1 VIYFLF
7 YSSAFIFTPSQ
18 TPPLHHLLIDS
29 HSTDHVQ
36 QQQQHS
42 TITTNMALTAEREA
56 YLRLAE
62 HSMANSSRFVPN
74 FNIRS
79 PKAYGG
85 YVTSQTQA
93 TGYEQQRPS
102 YLNGFPS
109 SSNHAQSQA
118 LSDTNLYIKNLPPE
132 YSDKDL
138 AALVEGCGRIKSMK
152 AIIDKQ
158 TNKCKGFGFIDFESH
173 EDAQNA
179 IAELQKKGYTAQL
192 AKSSQQQEQDETNL
206 YFANL
211 DLNMTEQDLRQALS
225 EYGNVVSVRIL
236 RDQQKQSR
244 GVGFARMNDKKQ
256 CQEIIDQFHN
266 KTFPNFTD
274 KPVQVKFAD
283 ASKNKKLYKSGLDDM
298 KSGPPLYSPMEQ
310 TGSYPPQAVLYPTWT
325 QISPQQVP
333 VHTQPAPPHA
343 MYGQAAPL
351 RPTLP
356 GFNHPIPS
364 YMQSTAE
371 NGAAFVVPLPV
382 QQLQQLQIANGH
394 PGAYC
399 VVNPQHPAF
408 FMQPGQPQSQPQH
421 DQ

>member
-1 VIYFLF
+1 MSTIV
-7 YSSAFIFTPSQ
+7 AHQPSQ
-18 TPPLHHLLIDS
+18 TPPLHHLLIDP
-29 HSTDHVQ
+29 HSTDHV
-36 QQQQHS
+36 QQQHS

-56 YLRLAE
+56 YLRLAA
-62 HSMANSSRFVPN
+62 HSMENSSRMVPN

-85 YVTSQTQA
+85 YIAQPQSHA
-93 TGYEQQRPS
+93 SGYDQQRTS
-102 YLNGFPS
+102 YVNGFSS
-109 SSNHAQSQA
+109 SSNQAQA

-158 TNKCKGFGFIDFESH
+158 TNKCKGFGFIDFECH

-211 DLNMTEQDLRQALS
+211 DFNMTEQDLRQALS
-225 EYGNVVSVRIL
+225 EFGNVVSVRIL
-236 RDQQKQSR
+236 RDQEKRSR

-283 ASKNKKLYKSGLDDM
+283 ASKNKKLFKTGLDDM
-298 KSGPPLYSPMEQ
+298 KSGPPLYPPMDQ
-310 TGSYPPQAVLYPTWT
+310 TGSYAPQAVLYPPWT
-325 QISPQQVP
+325 QIQQQQQVP
-333 VHTQPAPPHA
+333 QQQAPPHP
-343 MYGQAAPL
+343 MYGQAPQL
-351 RPTLP
+351 RSALT
-356 GFNHPIPS
+356 GFNHHIPS
-364 YMQSTAE
+364 YMQSSHET
-371 NGAAFVVPLPV
+371 GATFVLPLPV

-399 VVNPQHPAF
+399 VVNPTHPALY
-408 FMQPGQPQSQPQH
+408 MPTGQQQSQQH

>member
-1 VIYFLF
+1 VL
-7 YSSAFIFTPSQ
+7 STFIPSQ
-18 TPPLHHLLIDS
+18 TPPSHHLPIDP
-29 HSTDHVQ
+29 HSSDHVQ
-36 QQQQHS
+36 QQHS
-42 TITTNMALTAEREA
+42 TTTTTNMSLTAEREA
-56 YLRLAE
+56 YLRLAA
-62 HSMANSSRFVPN
+62 HSMENSRQIAPN
-74 FNIRS
+74 FNMQS

-85 YVTSQTQA
+85 YIASPQQPHA
-93 TGYEQQRPS
+93 GAYEQQRTT
-102 YLNGFPS
+102 YVNGLS
-109 SSNHAQSQA
+109 SSFDQNQQQT

-138 AALVEGCGRIKSMK
+138 AALVEGCGKIKSMK

-158 TNKCKGFGFIDFESH
+158 TNRCKGFGFIDFESQ

-211 DLNMTEQDLRQALS
+211 DQYMTEQDLRQALG
-225 EYGNVVSVRIL
+225 EYGTVVSVRIL

-244 GVGFARMNDKKQ
+244 GVGFARMNDKSQ
-256 CQEIIDQFHN
+256 CQKIIDQFHN

-298 KSGPPLYSPMEQ
+298 KSGPPLYSPLEQ
-310 TGSYPPQAVLYPTWT
+310 TGSYPHQTVIYSPWT
-325 QISPQQVP
+325 TISPQQVP
-333 VHTQPAPPHA
+333 VPTQQAPQHP
-343 MYGQAAPL
+343 MYGPGAQL
-351 RPTLP
+351 RSTMQN
-356 GFNHPIPS
+356 FNAPIPS
-364 YMQSTAE
+364 YMQSSHE
-371 NGAAFVVPLPV
+371 NGAAFVLPLPV

-408 FMQPGQPQSQPQH
+408 FMPAIQPQSQPQH
-421 DQ
+421 EQ

>member
-1 VIYFLF
+1 M
-7 YSSAFIFTPSQ
+7 SAIVVHQPSQ
-18 TPPLHHLLIDS
+18 TPPLHHLLSDP

-36 QQQQHS
+36 QQQHS
-42 TITTNMALTAEREA
+42 TITANMALTAEREA
-56 YLRLAE
+56 YLRLAA
-62 HSMANSSRFVPN
+62 HSMENSRQLVPN

-85 YVTSQTQA
+85 YIAPPPNSTHA
-93 TGYEQQRPS
+93 TGYEPQRTP
-102 YLNGFPS
+102 YLNGFS
-109 SSNHAQSQA
+109 SSSSSYNQA

-211 DLNMTEQDLRQALS
+211 DINMTEQDLRQALG
-225 EYGNVVSVRIL
+225 EYGTVVSVRIL

-244 GVGFARMNDKKQ
+244 GVGFARMNDRKQ
-256 CQEIIDQFHN
+256 CQDIIDQFHN
-266 KTFPNFTD
+266 KTFPSFTD

-283 ASKNKKLYKSGLDDM
+283 ASKNKKVYKTSFDDM
-298 KSGPPLYSPMEQ
+298 KSGPPLYPPMDQ
-310 TGSYPPQAVLYPTWT
+310 TGSYPPQAVLYPPWT
-325 QISPQQVP
+325 QIPQQQVQTQQAP
-333 VHTQPAPPHA
+333 QHHMYGQPAP
-343 MYGQAAPL
+343 L
-351 RPTLP
+351 RQTLA
-356 GFNHPIPS
+356 GFNHQIPS
-364 YMQSTAE
+364 YMQSSHE
-371 NGAAFVVPLPV
+371 PGAAFVLPLPV

-399 VVNPQHPAF
+399 VVNPPHPAL
-408 FMQPGQPQSQPQH
+408 FMSAAQQQSQQQH